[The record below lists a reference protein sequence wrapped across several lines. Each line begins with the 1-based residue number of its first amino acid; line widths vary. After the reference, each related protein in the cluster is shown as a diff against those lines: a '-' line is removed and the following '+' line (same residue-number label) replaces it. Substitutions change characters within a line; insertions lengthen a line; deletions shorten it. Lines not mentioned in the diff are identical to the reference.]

1 MARIVT
7 HTALEEMMLVV
18 ITDVMRTQETKSVWL
33 DGWDPA
39 VLLVS
44 IHRGII
50 ITWLRGDTNL
60 SSSAESISHE
70 CMSTYYYINSDEIST

>member
-1 MARIVT
+1 MLIIMARIVT

-18 ITDVMRTQETKSVWL
+18 ITDVTRTRETKSVWL

-44 IHRGII
+44 IHRGYYMA
-50 ITWLRGDTNL
+50 TQGYKLNFYLRVLKVSLT
-60 SSSAESISHE
+60 SAYFCEK
-70 CMSTYYYINSDEIST
+70 

>member
-1 MARIVT
+1 MAPIVT

-18 ITDVMRTQETKSVWL
+18 ITDVMRTQDTKSVWL

-44 IHRGII
+44 IHRG
-50 ITWLRGDTNL
+50 
-60 SSSAESISHE
+60 
-70 CMSTYYYINSDEIST
+70 YYMAAP

>member
-1 MARIVT
+1 MLIIMARIVT

-18 ITDVMRTQETKSVWL
+18 ITDVTRTQETKFVWL

-44 IHRGII
+44 IHRGYYMAA
-50 ITWLRGDTNL
+50 RGYTL
-60 SSSAESISHE
+60 TSAYFGEK
-70 CMSTYYYINSDEIST
+70 

>member
-1 MARIVT
+1 MLIIMARIVT

-18 ITDVMRTQETKSVWL
+18 ITDVTRTQETKSVWL

-44 IHRGII
+44 IHRGYYMAARGYKFY
-50 ITWLRGDTNL
+50 LRVLKVSLT
-60 SSSAESISHE
+60 SA
-70 CMSTYYYINSDEIST
+70 

>member
-1 MARIVT
+1 MLIIMARIVT

-44 IHRGII
+44 IHRRYYMAV
-50 ITWLRGDTNL
+50 RGYKF
-60 SSSAESISHE
+60 IFE
-70 CMSTYYYINSDEIST
+70 C

>member
-18 ITDVMRTQETKSVWL
+18 ITNVMRTQETKSVWL

-44 IHRGII
+44 IQRILHGRAGIQI
-50 ITWLRGDTNL
+50 L

-70 CMSTYYYINSDEIST
+70 CMSAYYYIDTDEISS